1 MNTMAGHSIHSIR
14 WHKMKITNS
23 EEYDKA
29 IKRIWEIFDAKPNT
43 KEGEEL
49 IELVTAVEDYEEV
62 NYPMGGHNE

>member
-1 MNTMAGHSIHSIR
+1 
-14 WHKMKITNS
+14 MKITNS

-49 IELVTAVEDYEEV
+49 IELVTAVEDYEEA
-62 NYPMGGHNE
+62 NYPMGG